1 MSSKRSVKTP
11 VSAKTIR
18 TAFRDGTLNVKDVKD
33 ANGKPIN
40 PVSVLGADG
49 DASRCRGRLLPAF
62 AAFYTEKFPN
72 TTYAEKSGA
81 DERTVEVPRV
91 SAKTGRPVKPTR
103 LPIAEVRALAGVSGK
118 KGRLSKADL
127 LAAAEALTKAGR

>member
-33 ANGKPIN
+33 ANGKPVN
-40 PVSVLGADG
+40 PVSIFGPEG
-49 DASRCRGRLLPAF
+49 DQSRCRGRLNPAF
-62 AAFYTEKFPN
+62 AAFYTEKVKG

-91 SAKTGRPVKPTR
+91 SAKTGRAIKPTV

-127 LAAAEALTKAGR
+127 TAAAEALTKAGR